1 MKNYERYSKTTIE
14 EYDRKTIM
22 SYLCRAP
29 SNRKIIPLILQI
41 KNKKILDVGLGT
53 GSYSRI
59 LMSSNSVTGVDMNPH
74 LCKLPIKLYKGN
86 ATELSNLVDG
96 EKFDVVFSTWMT
108 EYLNEEQLTAFFVE
122 SKKVLK
128 NDGQLI
134 TTIISRYGLGFIY
147 ITLAKKLR
155 NIRKYNYSPWEIVEK
170 LRLAGFTE
178 VEILKVNSWLCFPW
192 AYLVIAG

>member
-14 EYDRKTIM
+14 GYDRKTIM
-22 SYLCRAP
+22 SYLCRIP
-29 SNRKIIPLILQI
+29 SNRKIIPLISQI

-53 GSYSRI
+53 GSYSKI
-59 LMSSNSVTGVDMNPH
+59 LMRNNSVIGVDMNPH

-86 ATELSNLVDG
+86 ATELTKLLDG

-108 EYLNEEQLTAFFVE
+108 EYLNEEQLTVFFVE

-128 NDGQLI
+128 NEVQLI

-155 NIRKYNYSPWEIVEK
+155 NISKYNYSLWEIAEK
-170 LRLAGFTE
+170 LRIAGFTE
-178 VEILKVNSWLCFPW
+178 VKILKVNSWLCFPW
-192 AYLVIAG
+192 GYMVIGQ